1 MQSVPNPPDQP
12 KPSKKASKILD
23 AATQEFLKHG
33 YAGATIDQIAATA
46 AVSKPTVYSHFR
58 NKEEL
63 FSVLIEQLA
72 KEKYRTIFQVDD
84 PQAFHAEPRI
94 VLRRVLTAFFDV
106 AGGDPDFV
114 AFMRLIIGESGRF
127 PEIVQPYLR
136 NIAKPALETMSQYL
150 MSCPELNLTDPDA
163 TARIVIG
170 SVVHY
175 FLLQEV
181 LHGKSVIPLERDR
194 LLDSL
199 IELIVNAEQHNHPE

>member
-1 MQSVPNPPDQP
+1 MQPELNSPDRSKLP
-12 KPSKKASKILD
+12 KKASKILD

-46 AVSKPTVYSHFR
+46 GVSKPTVYSHFR

-72 KEKYRTIFQVDD
+72 KEKYRTVFNVDD
-84 PQAFHAEPRI
+84 PQALQAEPRA
-94 VLRRVLTAFFDV
+94 VLRRVLTNFFDV

-127 PEIVQPYLR
+127 PEIAQPYLR
-136 NIAKPALETMSQYL
+136 NIAKPGLETMSQYL
-150 MSCPELNLTDPDA
+150 MSSPELNLTDPEA
-163 TARIVIG
+163 TARIMIG
-170 SVVHY
+170 SVVYY

-194 LLDSL
+194 IIDNL
-199 IELIVNAEQHNHPE
+199 IELILNAERQNHPG